1 MDLSTTY
8 MGLTLKNPLIAS
20 SSKLT
25 DNIENIRQIAQSGA
39 GAVVLKSIFEEQ
51 FLADLG
57 RLIDQDEKYFW
68 FPEAVDYLN
77 SHSREQGVDE
87 YVKLIKDAKEQT
99 EIPIIASINCVTPAE
114 WPQCLNKLEEAG
126 IDGLELNIS
135 IMPIREG
142 ASSLEIE
149 DNYIEIVEAVKKNV
163 QVPLAVKIGPRF
175 TNLISMVKRFEAA
188 GADAVVMFNRY
199 FRPDIDIEKEKVVA
213 SLLLSCPEEMN
224 QSLRWVSL
232 LASEVDCDIAGN
244 TGVHTADG
252 VIKHLLVGADAVQV
266 CSTLYKNGID
276 YIGTM
281 IADLETWL
289 GEHNYSAVS
298 QFQGKLG
305 RYEKNIAAFER
316 VQFMK
321 RNLAEG

>member
-1 MDLSTTY
+1 
-8 MGLTLKNPLIAS
+8 MGLELKNPIIVS

-25 DNIENIRQIAQSGA
+25 DNVENIKEFAKLGA
-39 GAVVLKSIFEEQ
+39 GAIVLKSIFEEQ

-77 SHSREQGVDE
+77 AHSREQGVDE
-87 YVKLIKDAKEQT
+87 YVSLIKEAKRET
-99 EIPIIASINCVTPAE
+99 DLPIIASINCVTPAE

-135 IMPIREG
+135 IMPIKDSATSQE
-142 ASSLEIE
+142 LE
-149 DNYIEIVEAVKKNV
+149 DTYIEIVKAVKENI
-163 QVPLAVKIGPRF
+163 QVPLAVKISPRF
-175 TNLISMVKRFEAA
+175 TNLITMVQRFAGA

-199 FRPDIDIEKEKVVA
+199 FRPDIDIDKEKVVPTV
-213 SLLLSCPEEMN
+213 LLSCPEEMT

-232 LASEVDCDIAGN
+232 LANEVDCDIAGN
-244 TGVHTADG
+244 TGIHTAEG
-252 VIKHLLVGADAVQV
+252 MIKHLLVGASAVQI
-266 CSTLYKNGID
+266 CSTIYNNGF
-276 YIGTM
+276 GV
-281 IADLETWL
+281 LETMRSELEAWMKK
-289 GEHNYSAVS
+289 HNYSAVS

-305 RYEKNIAAFER
+305 RYEKNVAAFER

-321 RNLAEG
+321 RTLAGG